1 MKFIEV
7 VESSTGRPISISID
21 MIEMFYPIV
30 KIQKGEGMV
39 LVDVECGTEI
49 LVVGVRKVK
58 TDMLYG
64 EFKKKLLDIV
74 MGGE

>member
-7 VESSTGRPISISID
+7 VESSNGRPISIGLD

-30 KIQKGEGMV
+30 KFDKGEGV
-39 LVDVECGTEI
+39 ALVEVECGTEI

-64 EFKKKLLDIV
+64 EFKERLLDISK
-74 MGGE
+74 GG

>member
-7 VESSTGRPISISID
+7 VDSSTGRPISIAID

-49 LVVGVRKVK
+49 SVVGVRKVK
-58 TDMLYG
+58 TDMLYKDFR
-64 EFKKKLLDIV
+64 EKV
-74 MGGE
+74 Y

>member
-7 VESSTGRPISISID
+7 IESSNGRPISIGLD

-30 KIQKGEGMV
+30 KFEKGDLES
-39 LVDVECGTEI
+39 LVEVECGTEI

-58 TDMLYG
+58 TDMLYKD
-64 EFKKKLLDIV
+64 FKEKV
-74 MGGE
+74 S

>member
-7 VESSTGRPISISID
+7 VDSSTGRSISIGLD

-30 KIQKGEGMV
+30 KFEKGGGAV
-39 LVDVECGTEI
+39 LVEVECGTEI
-49 LVVGVRKVK
+49 SVVGVRKVK

-64 EFKKKLLDIV
+64 EFKERLLDISK
-74 MGGE
+74 GG

>member
-7 VESSTGRPISISID
+7 IDSSTGRSISIGLD

-30 KIQKGEGMV
+30 KLEKGDGCLLQE
-39 LVDVECGTEI
+39 VECGTEI
-49 LVVGVRKVK
+49 LLVGVRKVK

-64 EFKKKLLDIV
+64 EFKERLLDISR
-74 MGGE
+74 GGE